1 MHRTA
6 VTYQEPQLV
15 SPLDAAAE
23 RLVVVIAAGDGGGRA
38 EGRPPPPLDRR
49 RRLLAGAAGLLVGRG
64 LCPCRRRRRHV
75 LGNNDSSSIL
85 VVVTA
90 TPGGVEPI
98 DGEVQAAAVLE
109 DQQLPR
115 GEGVGRDEAAPAAA
129 REGHPVVAGVSPELH
144 VPRPPRA
151 IPQLGGGAPCWAQ
164 HAEPRR
170 ELGRQGLREYADAS
184 THAVVVHWAG

>member
-1 MHRTA
+1 M
-6 VTYQEPQLV
+6 
-15 SPLDAAAE
+15 
-23 RLVVVIAAGDGGGRA
+23 
-38 EGRPPPPLDRR
+38 
-49 RRLLAGAAGLLVGRG
+49 AGAAGLLVGRG

-115 GEGVGRDEAAPAAA
+115 GDGVGRDEAAPAAA

-144 VPRPPRA
+144 VPRSPRA
-151 IPQLGGGAPCWAQ
+151 IPQLGGGAPWAQ

-184 THAVVVHWAG
+184 TTHAVVVHWVNVAFRSMGRDGRAGGIDI